1 MRDPEPQS
9 SARASGSPTSRTGSS
24 ALGHS
29 LRFSAL
35 TLITWPSL
43 RHLTAQRPGPV
54 TDVSSC
60 DANRLPTVPFK
71 SGRDLRPVKIQ
82 CAPTTNGRVGGQSS
96 DDMRQSVSA
105 AQPGTL
111 CSALG
116 TFRTGK
122 KTPGGA
128 GTHTGHTG
136 ARGQTDRFK
145 DSGGSRDT
153 RAAHGRTRA
162 HGRHSVEPHNH
173 PNPPTHPHDRRCR
186 DLDGPSTKVAAT
198 NPVRRGA
205 LAASQV
211 KSSQRLLT
219 CLDVTL
225 AGRGALARRRV
236 FAPCFS
242 SASVFEPNAGD
253 NRCNRGLHAAGAGER
268 GAAD

>member
-96 DDMRQSVSA
+96 DDMRQSA
-105 AQPGTL
+105 TRNAPAPLLPGNI
-111 CSALG
+111 
-116 TFRTGK
+116 RTGK

-162 HGRHSVEPHNH
+162 HGRHRRTSQPSKPANT
-173 PNPPTHPHDRRCR
+173 PAQPHDRRCR
-186 DLDGPSTKVAAT
+186 DLGGPSTKFAAT

-225 AGRGALARRRV
+225 AALSRGAVFSHRVSRRR
-236 FAPCFS
+236 
-242 SASVFEPNAGD
+242 
-253 NRCNRGLHAAGAGER
+253 L
-268 GAAD
+268 

>member
-116 TFRTGK
+116 PSVPVKRHRGEPGHTRDTRAHAGKRTGS

-128 GTHTGHTG
+128 GTHAQRTG
-136 ARGQTDRFK
+136 AHEHTEDTVTNLTTIQTRQH
-145 DSGGSRDT
+145 T
-153 RAAHGRTRA
+153 RTTAGAAISTVPQRNLPQRILCGAAHL
-162 HGRHSVEPHNH
+162 
-173 PNPPTHPHDRRCR
+173 RR
-186 DLDGPSTKVAAT
+186 
-198 NPVRRGA
+198 
-205 LAASQV
+205 V
-211 KSSQRLLT
+211 KSSQVK
-219 CLDVTL
+219 D
-225 AGRGALARRRV
+225 
-236 FAPCFS
+236 S
-242 SASVFEPNAGD
+242 
-253 NRCNRGLHAAGAGER
+253 
-268 GAAD
+268 

>member
-116 TFRTGK
+116 TSVPVKRHRGE
-122 KTPGGA
+122 PGQ
-128 GTHTGHTG
+128 HTGHTG

-162 HGRHSVEPHNH
+162 HGRHRRTSQPSKPANT
-173 PNPPTHPHDRRCR
+173 PARPPVPRSRRPLNEICR
-186 DLDGPSTKVAAT
+186 NESCAA
-198 NPVRRGA
+198 RRTCGES
-205 LAASQV
+205 SQV
-211 KSSQRLLT
+211 KSKT
-219 CLDVTL
+219 LDL
-225 AGRGALARRRV
+225 
-236 FAPCFS
+236 S
-242 SASVFEPNAGD
+242 
-253 NRCNRGLHAAGAGER
+253 
-268 GAAD
+268 

>member
-54 TDVSSC
+54 TDASSC

-96 DDMRQSVSA
+96 DDMRQSA
-105 AQPGTL
+105 TRNAPAPLLPGT
-111 CSALG
+111 SVPVKRHRGEPGHTRDTRAHAG
-116 TFRTGK
+116 KRTGS

-128 GTHTGHTG
+128 GTHAQRTG
-136 ARGQTDRFK
+136 AHEHTEDTD
-145 DSGGSRDT
+145 
-153 RAAHGRTRA
+153 
-162 HGRHSVEPHNH
+162 EPHNH
-173 PNPPTHPHDRRCR
+173 PNPPTHPHNRTTAGAAISAVPQRNLPQRILCGAAHLRR
-186 DLDGPSTKVAAT
+186 
-198 NPVRRGA
+198 
-205 LAASQV
+205 V
-211 KSSQRLLT
+211 KSSQVK
-219 CLDVTL
+219 D
-225 AGRGALARRRV
+225 
-236 FAPCFS
+236 S
-242 SASVFEPNAGD
+242 
-253 NRCNRGLHAAGAGER
+253 
-268 GAAD
+268 